1 MSRTIGELAGTS
13 AEELISLLASGEV
26 TSVDIVNDCIAYAAA
41 IDHPSSAR
49 ALNSIAQISPTALDE
64 AAASDARRREGKLL
78 SENDGLPL
86 FIKDNIEAVGL
97 PGAAG
102 STALAGRP
110 TRDAALVRAA
120 RAAGLVIVGSTNLS
134 EWANLRSPKSTSGW
148 SALGGLVDNPWRHGR
163 SAGGSSSGSGAAVG
177 AGLTPWAVGTETDGS
192 IICPASVSGV
202 AGLKPTV
209 GSISTDGVVPLSASQ
224 DSPGPIARRVSDV
237 ARLWSIL
244 SGKPVNPASPRL
256 VIATNWLAGHEGT
269 DEVVASVTEVLLAEH
284 GAQPVVV
291 ADITEADGSDEL
303 TVLLCEMA
311 DDLSAYLAGR
321 PGDGVT
327 SLADVVAFEKA
338 HADTELKW
346 FGHEFFEKA
355 LELRGRENPDYAIAR
370 ERNLRRMIDEVLEP
384 ALVHGDVL
392 ISAAYGPAWESDL
405 VNGGH
410 SNAFA
415 SVATMP
421 AAIAG
426 WPIAT
431 VPVGLVD
438 GLPVGV
444 SIVGRAGR
452 EDDVLAAA
460 ALIERIVNFS
470 ARPAL

>member
-1 MSRTIGELAGTS
+1 
-13 AEELISLLASGEV
+13 
-26 TSVDIVNDCIAYAAA
+26 
-41 IDHPSSAR
+41 
-49 ALNSIAQISPTALDE
+49 
-64 AAASDARRREGKLL
+64 
-78 SENDGLPL
+78 
-86 FIKDNIEAVGL
+86 
-97 PGAAG
+97 
-102 STALAGRP
+102 
-110 TRDAALVRAA
+110 
-120 RAAGLVIVGSTNLS
+120 
-134 EWANLRSPKSTSGW
+134 
-148 SALGGLVDNPWRHGR
+148 
-163 SAGGSSSGSGAAVG
+163 
-177 AGLTPWAVGTETDGS
+177 VGTETDGS

-346 FGHEFFEKA
+346 FGHEFFEQA
-355 LELRGRENPDYAIAR
+355 LELRGRENPDYAVAR

-460 ALIERIVNFS
+460 ALIERIVNFT